1 MEKTVGMRI
10 RECRV
15 KMGMTQ
21 EELAI
26 RMCTK
31 KSTIS
36 AYELDKI
43 DVNSGDQSLEPQG
56 YREEPEENYQTDKS
70 YDDPHN
76 KHCIHFF
83 YILKLYYFTLST
95 EAFP

>member
-1 MEKTVGMRI
+1 MGFELIGIEFKACLGTGDHCHDDGVGRNSSP
-10 RECRV
+10 
-15 KMGMTQ
+15 THQ
-21 EELAI
+21 HQ
-26 RMCTK
+26 
-31 KSTIS
+31 
-36 AYELDKI
+36 LDKI
-43 DVNSGDQSLEPQG
+43 DVKSGNQSLEPQG
-56 YREEPEENYQTDKS
+56 NREEPEENYQTDKS